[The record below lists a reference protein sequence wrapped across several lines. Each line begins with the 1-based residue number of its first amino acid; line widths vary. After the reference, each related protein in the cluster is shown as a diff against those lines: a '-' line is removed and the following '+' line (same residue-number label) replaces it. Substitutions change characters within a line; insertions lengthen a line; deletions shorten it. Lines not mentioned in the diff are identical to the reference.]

1 LVTEGNGHVIDPAG
15 AARRALAAAV
25 AEHGAQALSDVGL
38 VERICRDQLADLPGE
53 TALIGSAART
63 DVAAQLRE
71 QIPQLGNYGAIQA
84 VATTLSEACSLDKA
98 ASVWVVREFARALG
112 IIASGGTQP
121 TVRIGVGSGSGTEGV
136 GGGGQGDAIPPVV
149 ADPPEAAGASGAGE
163 AVVGAGMGAAGS
175 GAGGGEVS
183 GGEGSEG
190 GSAGGGDAG
199 GSGAPGTGGSGAE
212 GGGGGGW
219 AGGPGYPPGIPPG
232 YPGGVGPQPGGRPP
246 SGGRTLNRN
255 TLGIAAAIALVAVYL
270 GVAAVAHLSPFPA
283 KPAASISS
291 QGSSQAG
298 GSPSP
303 AGSPDATADPSPD
316 ADASPTSAFDTL
328 LSVIPSNIRGN
339 GNCHNVGTSVGATTV
354 AECTDLQG
362 IGAGNIYY
370 YLFPSTTALST
381 GFNAFLKS
389 VNFKEGNE
397 SCGEFVDFIAQCEA
411 GYTGRSG
418 SPTGNVAEY
427 TNTDNDP
434 IIVSSDNQQLVM
446 AVLIG
451 TNDGDLL
458 AYWKQ
463 LEWIDT

>member
-53 TALIGSAART
+53 TALIGSAARA

-112 IIASGGTQP
+112 IVASGGTQP
-121 TVRIGVGSGSGTEGV
+121 TVRIGGVGSDV
-136 GGGGQGDAIPPVV
+136 IPPVV
-149 ADPPEAAGASGAGE
+149 ADPPEVAGASGAGE
-163 AVVGAGMGAAGS
+163 AVAGAGMGAAGS
-175 GAGGGEVS
+175 GAGGGGVS

-190 GSAGGGDAG
+190 ESAGSGDAG
-199 GSGAPGTGGSGAE
+199 GSGAPEAGGSGSPGAPGAGE
-212 GGGGGGW
+212 PAAGGGGGW

-232 YPGGVGPQPGGRPP
+232 YPGGVGPQPGGRSP
-246 SGGRTLNRN
+246 SGDRMLNRN

-283 KPAASISS
+283 KSAASISS
-291 QGSSQAG
+291 QGSSQG
-298 GSPSP
+298 SRSPSP
-303 AGSPDATADPSPD
+303 ARSPDATADPSPD

-328 LSVIPSNIRGN
+328 LSVIPSNIQGN

-411 GYTGRSG
+411 GYSGRSG